1 MSSDYNFQQDLENAI
16 LKADSSKIDRR
27 ELLTDIFKN
36 YVARLFEHVLS
47 NKSKNRIELDAM
59 VQVKRNLIN
68 EFTKASLGEY
78 QKTTEQY
85 EDLFETCVQEIFNE
99 AALNHAGDDMVS
111 VSQRLEIDPLAYIR
125 EGGLFVPQH
134 LRKG

>member
-16 LKADSSKIDRR
+16 LKSDSSKIDRH

-36 YVARLFEHVLS
+36 YVAKLFEYVLS
-47 NKSKNRIELDAM
+47 KKSKNRIEFDAM
-59 VQVKRNLIN
+59 VQIKRNLIN

-85 EDLFETCVQEIFNE
+85 EDLFDVCIQEIFNE
-99 AALNHAGDDMVS
+99 AALNHAGEDMVG
-111 VSQRLEIDPLAYIR
+111 VSQTLEINPTAYIK
-125 EGGLFVPQH
+125 EGGLFVPPH
-134 LRKG
+134 LRNG